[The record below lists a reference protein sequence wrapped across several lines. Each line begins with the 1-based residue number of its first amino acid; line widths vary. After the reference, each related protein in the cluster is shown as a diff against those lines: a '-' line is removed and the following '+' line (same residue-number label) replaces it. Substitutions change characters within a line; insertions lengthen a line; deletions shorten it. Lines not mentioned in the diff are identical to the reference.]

1 MPKRPRL
8 LVEAIFGAMCLAV
21 ALAPQ
26 AAAGPVQRH
35 LPSRARGVHIWLD
48 VPDRGHTRIDFPPAG
63 REGVAGVVAVGK
75 LPYRCDLHRQDFA
88 TEEAFS
94 AHLRTEHKIP
104 RLSLGDVLF
113 REGGQIHFSGES
125 PR

>member
-1 MPKRPRL
+1 MPKRLRRPL
-8 LVEAIFGAMCLAV
+8 AGICGAICLAV
-21 ALAPQ
+21 AVRAE
-26 AAAGPVQRH
+26 AGPVPRD

-48 VPDRGHTRIDFPPAG
+48 VPERGHTRLDFPPAG
-63 REGVAGVVAVGK
+63 KEGVPGVVAVGK

-104 RLSLGDVLF
+104 GLSLGDVLF
-113 REGGQIHFSGES
+113 RDGGQIHFSGA
-125 PR
+125 PWK